1 MPAMTPPT
9 YPDVLRLPNTCANGH
24 RLKTPPIRQFA
35 EARLAVQVRTTGFP
49 STMAFFPGPVDTA
62 MRSMSLPRETWAGI
76 AEARLL
82 RRQAIFSTMLEA
94 GFLK

>member
-1 MPAMTPPT
+1 MTPPT

-49 STMAFFPGPVDTA
+49 STMAFFSWACGYCHEIHVITA
-62 MRSMSLPRETWAGI
+62 RDLGWDR
-76 AEARLL
+76 
-82 RRQAIFSTMLEA
+82 
-94 GFLK
+94 